1 MPLITYG
8 QAPVQEVAIKR
19 KKQASGSGGSRR
31 DFLLEQERGSFLKKW
46 TGRRPIALLYPNRY
60 RVGMSSLGFQLVY
73 SLLNNLESIVCER
86 FFLPENDERFLSIES
101 GRELDQ
107 FPLVYISISFE
118 HDYLHLVEMLLQGG
132 IAPLAADRDEHIS
145 PGSPLVVCG
154 GVATFMNPEPLAP
167 FVDLFFI
174 GEAEPLLEKV
184 TDYLLDHLSGSSR
197 RDLLYNLCRK
207 HDGCYAP
214 ALYTPEYD
222 DSGRLAA
229 HRPEPG
235 LVPTIKK
242 IFQEQCSKASHSQ
255 LLTPEAEF
263 SDLFLT
269 ELGRGCSRGCRFCAA
284 GYIYRPPRLW
294 DADAVIAGIEER
306 NREISR
312 VGLLGM
318 EMADAMELDTLSDYL
333 QESGCALSFSSLRA
347 DRLSGPLLEL
357 LSESGLKSVAIAPD
371 GCSERLRKVINK
383 GLDEQDLLLAAERL
397 VDAGIYKLKLYL
409 MIGLPSESLEDLDE
423 AIELLAKIKEK
434 TDPIG
439 RNRGRLCDITI
450 SINCFT
456 PKAWTPFQFH
466 AFGVSG
472 RLESGETRPAGE
484 VVAGLKKK
492 LKYLKKGFKKYANV
506 HVNHDKPDNV
516 LFQAVLARGDR
527 RVADMLLEMARNR
540 TPWKQA
546 MKRAGLSPEQFA
558 VRGYG
563 EKDYFPWSIIDHSI
577 KQSFLWKEYQ
587 KSFTAKSS
595 VPCNT
600 EKCRLCGV
608 CNG

>member
-1 MPLITYG
+1 
-8 QAPVQEVAIKR
+8 
-19 KKQASGSGGSRR
+19 
-31 DFLLEQERGSFLKKW
+31 
-46 TGRRPIALLYPNRY
+46 
-60 RVGMSSLGFQLVY
+60 MSSLGFQLVY
-73 SLLNNLESIVCER
+73 SLLNNHESIVCER
-86 FFLPENDERFLSIES
+86 FFLPEKGERLLSIES
-101 GRELDQ
+101 GRELNQ
-107 FPLVYISISFE
+107 FPLVYISMSFE
-118 HDYLHLVEMLLQGG
+118 HDYLHLVEMLLHGG
-132 IAPLAADRDEHIS
+132 IAPLAADRDERVSTVS
-145 PGSPLVVCG
+145 PMVVCG
-154 GVATFMNPEPLAP
+154 GVATFMNPEPLAS

-174 GEAEPLLEKV
+174 GEAEPLLGKV
-184 TDYLLDHLSGSSR
+184 TDYLLEHFPDSSR
-197 RDLLYNLCRK
+197 RDLLYNLSRK
-207 HDGCYAP
+207 HEGCYTP

-222 DSGRLAA
+222 ENGRLVA

-235 LVPTIKK
+235 LAPAIKK
-242 IFQEQCSKASHSQ
+242 VFLDRCQKASHSQ
-255 LLTPEAEF
+255 VLTPRAEF
-263 SDLFLT
+263 SDLYLT

-294 DADAVIAGIEER
+294 DADAVIAGIGER

-318 EMADAMELDTLSDYL
+318 EMADAMELDILSDYL

-347 DRLSGPLLEL
+347 DRLSGPLLDL
-357 LSESGLKSVAIAPD
+357 LSKSGLKSVAIAPD

-383 GLDEQDLLLAAERL
+383 GLDEEDLLLAAERL
-397 VDAGIYKLKLYL
+397 VGAGIYKLKLYL
-409 MIGLPSESLEDLDE
+409 MIGLPTETLEDLDE
-423 AIELLAKIKEK
+423 AIELLGKIKEK
-434 TDPIG
+434 IDPIG
-439 RNRGRLCDITI
+439 RSRGRLCDITI

-466 AFGVSG
+466 AFGVSEQ
-472 RLESGETRPAGE
+472 LESGKTRPAVE

-527 RVADMLLEMARNR
+527 RVADMLLEMACNR

-546 MKRAGLSPEQFA
+546 MKRVGLSPEQYA

-577 KQSFLWKEYQ
+577 RQSFLWREYL